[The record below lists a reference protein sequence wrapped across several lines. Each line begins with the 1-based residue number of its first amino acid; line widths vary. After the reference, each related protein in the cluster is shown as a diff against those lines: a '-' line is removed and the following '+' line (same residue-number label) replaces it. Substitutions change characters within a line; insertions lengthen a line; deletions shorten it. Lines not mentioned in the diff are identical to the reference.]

1 MKPCVRFLRL
11 AAMLVLGLPLLQGCF
26 PVVATGVAVG
36 VLTVT
41 DRRTVGAQAEDEAI
55 EWKVLHRVSE
65 RFGDK
70 VHLNATSYNRK
81 VLLTGEVPNEMVK
94 AEVAEIAAK
103 VENVSGIYNELQ
115 VAGISSLTARSTDSY
130 ITSKV
135 KTRFIDAGQFAPNR
149 VKVVTEAQVVYL
161 LGIVND
167 QEAKS
172 AIYVARTTE
181 GVRKVVN
188 VMEVLSDAEIRKL
201 EAASNKPGP
210 QPEGSSNNPPQR

>member
-1 MKPCVRFLRL
+1 MKTARFS
-11 AAMLVLGLPLLQGCF
+11 AALLLLLSLPLLQGCF

-55 EWKVLHRVSE
+55 EWKVSTRVRE
-65 RFGDK
+65 RLGDK
-70 VHLNATSYNRK
+70 MHINVTSYNRK
-81 VLLTGEVPNEMVK
+81 VLLTGEVPSEQAK
-94 AEVAEIAAK
+94 AEIGEIATK
-103 VENVSGIYNELQ
+103 VENVLGIFNEIQ
-115 VAGISSLTARSTDSY
+115 VAGTSSFAARGTDSY

-135 KTRFIDAGQFAPNR
+135 KTRFIDANQFSPNH

-161 LGIVND
+161 LGIVNEN
-167 QEAKS
+167 EART

-188 VMEVLSDAEIRKL
+188 VLEVVSEAETKRIDRTTGKS
-201 EAASNKPGP
+201 AAQPGRDDN
-210 QPEGSSNNPPQR
+210 SPQR